1 MKKFKVEKVDSFT
14 GHQDC
19 VYSLAKSPL
28 EGRFFSASGDGTV
41 VEWKQDIPDLG
52 TPIVKVHNSVYAIEL
67 HDATGH
73 LWVGHNFEGIH
84 VVDPV
89 DKKSLKS
96 IRLNKSTIFD
106 IKFVENLALIAGGD
120 GVLSIIDVDE
130 FAFKKHLKASDKSVR
145 SIDVNAK
152 TREIAAAYSDHKI
165 RIFSLDNFQ
174 LKATL
179 VGHDNSVF
187 SVKYVNDGRL
197 LVSGSRDAKLI
208 AWDVADSY
216 TKSNEVN
223 AHLFAINDIVV
234 NPKGDLLATCSMDK
248 SIKIWDAETLKLLKV
263 IDRGRHAGHGTSI
276 NKLLWTDFNDQ
287 LLSCSDD
294 RTISA
299 WTIEKIE
306 PTSTFSQT

>member
-1 MKKFKVEKVDSFT
+1 MKFTAKIMKKFKVEKVDSFT

-19 VYSLAKSPL
+19 VYSLAKSPI

-41 VEWKQDIPDLG
+41 VEWRQDIPDLG

-67 HDATGH
+67 HGETGE
-73 LWVGHNFEGIH
+73 LWVGHNFEGVH

-89 DKKSLKS
+89 AKKSLKS
-96 IRLNKSTIFD
+96 IQLNKAAIFD
-106 IKFVENLALIAGGD
+106 IKFAENLAFIGGGD

-130 FAFKKHLKASDKSVR
+130 FVFKKHLKASDKSVR
-145 SIDVNAK
+145 SIDINTE

-165 RIFSLDNFQ
+165 RIFSLDDFQ
-174 LKATL
+174 LKTTL
-179 VGHDNSVF
+179 VGHENSVF
-187 SVKYVNDGRL
+187 SVKYVNDGKL

-208 AWDVADSY
+208 GWDVANSY
-216 TKSNEVN
+216 KKSNEVN
-223 AHLFAINDIVV
+223 AHLFAINDIVT
-234 NPKGDLLATCSMDK
+234 NPNGDLLATCSMDK

-276 NKLLWTDFNDQ
+276 NKLLWTSFNNQ

-299 WTIEKIE
+299 WEITEI
-306 PTSTFSQT
+306 